1 LSIDLNLKKNVIDDE
16 DLTITVNMPNV
27 TTTGK
32 TSLTV
37 TGKFKV
43 SKSTYPLIWKGL
55 GKVGGT
61 VANILEHTSGL
72 IGVSSG
78 TLGYK
83 AAKF

>member
-1 LSIDLNLKKNVIDDE
+1 VPIAIANLKFTDDYDYKVTKCGKRCLSIDLNLKKNVIDDE

-43 SKSTYPLIWKGL
+43 SKSTYPLIWKG
-55 GKVGGT
+55 
-61 VANILEHTSGL
+61 
-72 IGVSSG
+72 
-78 TLGYK
+78 
-83 AAKF
+83 

>member
-16 DLTITVNMPNV
+16 DLTITVNMPNF

-43 SKSTYPLIWKGL
+43 SKITYPLIWKG
-55 GKVGGT
+55 
-61 VANILEHTSGL
+61 
-72 IGVSSG
+72 
-78 TLGYK
+78 
-83 AAKF
+83 

>member
-43 SKSTYPLIWKGL
+43 SKITYPLIWKG
-55 GKVGGT
+55 
-61 VANILEHTSGL
+61 
-72 IGVSSG
+72 
-78 TLGYK
+78 
-83 AAKF
+83 

>member
-1 LSIDLNLKKNVIDDE
+1 LSVVLNLKKNVIDDE
-16 DLTITVNMPNV
+16 DVTITVNMPN
-27 TTTGK
+27 TTTNGK
-32 TSLTV
+32 TNLTV
-37 TGKFKV
+37 TANFKV

-55 GKVGGT
+55 GEAGGAVG
-61 VANILEHTSGL
+61 NILEHAGGL